1 MTLLEPNEHIS
12 HVAVVLHGVAHALRL
27 PRDHKD
33 LIRELKTH
41 GLEVGDD
48 TPRGYVTTKGRY
60 VERMET

>member
-1 MTLLEPNEHIS
+1 M
-12 HVAVVLHGVAHALRL
+12 VAVVLSGVAHALPL
-27 PRDHKD
+27 PGDHKD

-60 VERMET
+60 VEREQ